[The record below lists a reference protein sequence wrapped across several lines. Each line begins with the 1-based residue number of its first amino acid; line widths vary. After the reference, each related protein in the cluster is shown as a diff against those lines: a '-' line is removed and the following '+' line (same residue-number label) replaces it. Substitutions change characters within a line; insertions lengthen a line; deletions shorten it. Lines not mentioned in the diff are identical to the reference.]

1 MRLNSNRARIILYF
15 NEYVL
20 SEKWATPTFLYVRNY
35 LYLKWSGEM
44 KKEFLLA
51 FNEVLNDRQLPQE
64 VITEAIEAAM
74 VSAYRKTMKS
84 SNAQII
90 EARLN
95 FVDGSA
101 LIFAEKEVVDEVL
114 SPNTEVSLEEAK
126 KQDPDVELFDIIMIE
141 STPTD
146 FGRVAA
152 QNARQVIQQ
161 RIREA
166 ERQSQYEYFK
176 EHEGEVIS
184 GIVQSFNPNK
194 VTLGLDRKAEGEM
207 LRKDQI
213 PGERFK
219 MHDRIRVLLQEVKM
233 TPRGPQII
241 LSRAH
246 RDFLRRLIEDEVPEI
261 YQGLVEIRAISREP
275 GYRSKI
281 AVSALQQGIDPV
293 GACVGLRG
301 VRIQAIVRE
310 LNDEKIDVIEWN
322 AEPDIFISKAI
333 SPARVNGVYL
343 DESNEIKTATVVVPE
358 DQLSLAIGAS
368 GQNAR
373 LAARL
378 TSWRIDI
385 KSLPEATASG
395 LNKLAHKKEYAK
407 QAEELAEMIPQI
419 EEILAKKE
427 ENRPISPEEYN
438 LLARFVD
445 QVEKGAS
452 ARRKIAQEAKQKRI
466 NEIRESI
473 PTIAYET
480 PLEDLG
486 ISVRI
491 SNLISGEGY
500 STVGELK
507 EELLLAPSK
516 ILRIQDITE
525 EILVEIKETIE
536 KFSFPEPV
544 VEEIVE
550 EVIEEVVEETIELS
564 KVEAVEKIAEEV
576 VETVEKDIE
585 EVIAS
590 IEESLVQEGVE
601 GIDKPTVEIS
611 LEEFNQ
617 GEKEIN
623 IDELL
628 AQENKKKVNKKK
640 YREIE
645 YDPDN
650 DVTIVKRRRKR
661 KGDWDID
668 EWNDNWEY

>member
-1 MRLNSNRARIILYF
+1 
-15 NEYVL
+15 
-20 SEKWATPTFLYVRNY
+20 
-35 LYLKWSGEM
+35 M

-64 VITEAIEAAM
+64 VIREAIEAAM
-74 VSAYRKTMKS
+74 VSAYRKTMNS
-84 SNAQII
+84 STAQVI

-114 SPNTEVSLEEAK
+114 SPETEVLIDEAK
-126 KQDPDVELFDIIMIE
+126 KYDPDVELFDIIMVE
-141 STPTD
+141 STPAD

-166 ERQSQYEYFK
+166 ERQTQYDYYK
-176 EHEGEVIS
+176 DREGEVIN
-184 GIVQSFNPNK
+184 GVVQSFNPNK

-219 MHDRIRVLLQEVKM
+219 MHDRVRVLLQEVKM

-246 RDFLRRLIEDEVPEI
+246 RDFLRRLVEDEVPEI

-310 LNDEKIDVIEWN
+310 LNDEKIDVIEWS
-322 AEPDIFISKAI
+322 ADPEIYIGKAI

-343 DESNEIKTATVVVPE
+343 DESNDIKTATVVVPE

-385 KSLPEATASG
+385 KSLPEAASSA
-395 LNKLAHKKEYAK
+395 LNKLARYPGYAE
-407 QAEELAEMIPQI
+407 QAAELVDEIPTIQA
-419 EEILAKKE
+419 ILSRKE
-427 ENRPISPEEYN
+427 ENRPIAPEEYN
-438 LLARFVD
+438 LLSRFVD
-445 QVEKGAS
+445 QVEKGARK
-452 ARRKIAQEAKQKRI
+452 RRKAVLEEEQKRL
-466 NEIRESI
+466 EEVRETI
-473 PTIAYET
+473 PAAAYDL
-480 PLEDLG
+480 PLEELG
-486 ISVRI
+486 ISLRI
-491 SNLISGEGY
+491 SNMISGDGY
-500 STVGELK
+500 STIGELM
-507 EELLLAPSK
+507 EVMALAPEK
-516 ILRIQDITE
+516 IMAISGIGEETLAEIQLTIDGF
-525 EILVEIKETIE
+525 EIPEPA
-536 KFSFPEPV
+536 PEPV
-544 VEEIVE
+544 VEEVVEEVAETTE
-550 EVIEEVVEETIELS
+550 EVIEEIVETSEE
-564 KVEAVEKIAEEV
+564 VAEAVEEKEED
-576 VETVEKDIE
+576 KSQDIE

-590 IEESLVQEGVE
+590 IEETLAQEGVDGADKPAVE
-601 GIDKPTVEIS
+601 VSIEEFERTEPEDIDK
-611 LEEFNQ
+611 LFKEEE
-617 GEKEIN
+617 EKKS
-623 IDELL
+623 
-628 AQENKKKVNKKK
+628 KKTEKSK

-661 KGDWDID
+661 KTDWDID
-668 EWNDNWEY
+668 DWNDDWEY